1 MFREIFKKVVDL
13 KCLTLMKLRNEV
25 VVTKKGQTTIPVRLR
40 RKFKIEEGT
49 RLEVVETSEGIL
61 LKPKKSIW
69 DLIGS
74 GSAFATPQEINIEL
88 DKLRDQNADQNA

>member
-1 MFREIFKKVVDL
+1 LE
-13 KCLTLMKLRNEV
+13 TEV

-49 RLEVVETSEGIL
+49 RLEVVETEEGIL
-61 LKPKKSIW
+61 FKPKKSIW

-74 GSAFATPQEINIEL
+74 GSAFATPEEMKKEL
-88 DKLRDQNADQNA
+88 DKLREQDA